1 MQKIPNNISDSPPI
15 NKGAFTHPQ
24 SRTNQ
29 RALSEQVHMITA
41 PDLSFSLPISRP
53 HFAGRRIAAPRLSW
67 FPHSRPI
74 PSPKI
79 VAAVASKAERTSNIP
94 PPPPPST
101 LYDVLGLSEG
111 ATVREIR
118 SAYRIQARACHPD
131 AAASTGS
138 SGATA
143 DDFLRLHAAYSILS
157 DPTKRAEY
165 DRELNAA
172 RMLRRSPPRVYRFSG
187 KAPQR
192 TWETDQ
198 CW

>member
-1 MQKIPNNISDSPPI
+1 MQNIPNNISDSAPY
-15 NKGAFTHPQ
+15 KQRCFTHRQ

-41 PDLSFSLPISRP
+41 PDLSLSLPISRP
-53 HFAGRRIAAPRLSW
+53 HFAGRRIAAPLLSW
-67 FPHSRPI
+67 FPHSRPR
-74 PSPKI
+74 KI
-79 VAAVASKAERTSNIP
+79 VAAVSSKAERTSNIP
-94 PPPPPST
+94 PPPPPNT

-157 DPTKRAEY
+157 DPTKRGEY
-165 DRELNAA
+165 DRELNDA